1 MANVRA
7 LTRHYPRRDD
17 VVVQASAVLDD
28 YPGLLNPDQS
38 DFTYD
43 DGRVELLLS
52 LTGVLPVPNGAN
64 TYHCPLAF
72 WLPLDFPSKPP
83 IVFVL
88 PNETLAVRKGRHVDA
103 SGRVEVPYLEQW
115 GRKSEGC
122 SLIALINDLIPVFS
136 ARYPVTT
143 VQAKP
148 KPASSSPAPP
158 AASSSSSSTSAAQPP
173 PRPPPP
179 PQSGS
184 PAAGT
189 SSAAGPP
196 SRPPLPPQIASAAAG
211 GRPGSLIMDAG
222 LRPASPAGGGGG
234 ALPPRPPLPPGV
246 GSVSSTGGVGGMPPA
261 PPPLPGAFP
270 QPPGPP
276 PAYPSQPPPPRPP
289 LQRAATL
296 GHPPQPP
303 APPIAPQMTGRSP
316 VPPPGPPPPPQP
328 PFHSSPPPHQ
338 PQHPQR
344 AMTEAYGSPPPPL
357 PPAFPPSG
365 YPSQQPAPPQMHPH
379 RTGAPAPPLAQAVE
393 QPPPPL
399 PLPGAA
405 ASPPEPA
412 LPGPVVSPQP
422 PPPPAG
428 FTAPRP
434 PSPAASTVRSYSPAP
449 SSVAPPQPPRRR
461 ERVEEE
467 AYHRRQVS
475 LESVPSGGAAR
486 RQSELPAQP
495 SQRAYSPA
503 PSETAS
509 VASSYYPQQPQPP
522 PPRQPPSHRHPSSAS
537 GSYDAQ
543 PHPPHPPTFRSPRQP
558 PPPQT
563 YEPSERSFSPA
574 PSLPSSES
582 VPPRGALRG
591 ARAPSEYS
599 AQGEYGSYLPP
610 VPSSRASV
618 ISGADDEAYASPA
631 PAQQQQRA
639 GRRDPPQRQATA
651 YYRAGELPGE
661 VQEGAG
667 EGDGAF
673 EPVIERH
680 APHPPPPQQPQP
692 PPQKPVSPRQPQQ
705 YAPRQER
712 YVVER
717 QTSIDSS
724 YTGGSGSY
732 ATFAQPYGYEAAPL
746 PPLQPPRANGHST
759 EYPHSNYAHP
769 PPHSYGHSPSVASSI
784 PASPPQH
791 APLPPAVPV
800 VPPQPARAARKPK
813 PRVPT
818 VAALNI
824 LDATDDLPSPSSASS
839 SPSAASFAHG
849 AAGVPPP
856 VPPNPTLLALRTRV
870 HSKLCSS
877 LSTLGQSVAAELQ
890 QLDLLRADLEKAQ
903 PAIEDEMAR
912 LEAVRAVSG
921 GVRDRYE
928 AVVREGEKRL
938 GEYEARGEGPEVDEV
953 VCGSTVVYVQLLDLV
968 AEDAALE
975 DAIYALGRGLNSGGE
990 ANIDVDRFLTI
1001 SLRLAKERFVLRAT
1015 INEILLGLAI
1025 RRERTRE
1032 RERERELL

>member
-17 VVVQASAVLDD
+17 VVVQASAVLDA

-52 LTGVLPVPNGAN
+52 LTGVLPVPIGAN

-122 SLIALINDLIPVFS
+122 SLTALINDLIPVFS

-148 KPASSSPAPP
+148 KPAPSSPATP
-158 AASSSSSSTSAAQPP
+158 AASSSSSSTSVAQPP

-189 SSAAGPP
+189 FSAAGPP
-196 SRPPLPPQIASAAAG
+196 SRPPLPPQILSAAAG
-211 GRPGSLIMDAG
+211 VRPGSLIMDAG

-261 PPPLPGAFP
+261 PPPLPGAFS

-276 PAYPSQPPPPRPP
+276 PAYPSQPPAPQLHQPP

-296 GHPPQPP
+296 AHPPQPP

-316 VPPPGPPPPPQP
+316 VPPPGPPLPPQP
-328 PFHSSPPPHQ
+328 PFHSPPPPHQ

-379 RTGAPAPPLAQAVE
+379 LTGAPAPPLVQAAE
-393 QPPPPL
+393 QPPHPL

-412 LPGPVVSPQP
+412 PPGPVVSLQP
-422 PPPPAG
+422 PPPLAG
-428 FTAPRP
+428 SGAPRP
-434 PSPAASTVRSYSPAP
+434 PSPAASTTSLFRVR
-449 SSVAPPQPPRRR
+449 
-461 ERVEEE
+461 
-467 AYHRRQVS
+467 
-475 LESVPSGGAAR
+475 L
-486 RQSELPAQP
+486 
-495 SQRAYSPA
+495 
-503 PSETAS
+503 
-509 VASSYYPQQPQPP
+509 
-522 PPRQPPSHRHPSSAS
+522 
-537 GSYDAQ
+537 
-543 PHPPHPPTFRSPRQP
+543 
-558 PPPQT
+558 T

-610 VPSSRASV
+610 VASSRASV

-661 VQEGAG
+661 VHERAE

-680 APHPPPPQQPQP
+680 APHPPPPQQPQL
-692 PPQKPVSPRQPQQ
+692 PPQKPVSPRQLQQ
-705 YAPRQER
+705 YPPRQER
-712 YVVER
+712 YAAER

-724 YTGGSGSY
+724 YAGGSGSY
-732 ATFAQPYGYEAAPL
+732 ATFAQPYGYESAPL

-759 EYPHSNYAHP
+759 EYPHSNHAHP

-800 VPPQPARAARKPK
+800 VPSQPARAARRPK
-813 PRVPT
+813 PRAPT
-818 VAALNI
+818 LAALNI
-824 LDATDDLPSPSSASS
+824 LDATDDLPCPSSASS
-839 SPSAASFAHG
+839 SPSAASFSGG
-849 AAGVPPP
+849 AASIPPP

-912 LEAVRAVSG
+912 LEAVRAVCG

-928 AVVREGEKRL
+928 IVVREGEKRL

-975 DAIYALGRGLNSGGE
+975 DTLYALGRGLNSGGE
-990 ANIDVDRFLTI
+990 ANIDLDRFLRI
-1001 SLRLAKERFVLRAT
+1001 SRRLAKEQFVLRAT
-1015 INEILLGLAI
+1015 INKILLGLAI

-1032 RERERELL
+1032 REREREVSSREGSGRGTPAVEV